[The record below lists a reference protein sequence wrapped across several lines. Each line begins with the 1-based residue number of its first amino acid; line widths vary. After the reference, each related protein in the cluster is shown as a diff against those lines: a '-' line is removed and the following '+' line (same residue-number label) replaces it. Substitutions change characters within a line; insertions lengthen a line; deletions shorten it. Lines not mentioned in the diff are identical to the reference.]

1 LDISKENILSK
12 AELIFFTSKGIA
24 IPYRYGFY
32 AYAHAV

>member
-1 LDISKENILSK
+1 LGISKENILSK
-12 AELIFFTSKGIA
+12 PELIFFISEGIA